1 MSARDPLDA
10 VVVGGGVIGLS
21 IGWRAACSGLAVAVI
36 DPTPGHGSTWAA
48 AGMLGP
54 VGEAHFGE
62 DRLALLNVAAARQ
75 WPAFARDLEEASNR
89 AVGYIASG
97 TVLAAMDASDRRVI
111 DDVLTFQTDLGL
123 SPRRLSSRE
132 CRELEPL
139 LSPGVVGGAEFPDD
153 HQVDNRL
160 IVDALLAASDRSGV
174 TVITDEVSAVNSK
187 DGRVTG
193 VTLRN
198 GGTLDSGAVVVA
210 AGCWSGG
217 LGGLPHQVI
226 PPVRPVKGLTLRVRA
241 SKGTP
246 VLTRI
251 VRGLVH
257 GKSCYLVPRE
267 DGTVVIGATMEE
279 KGFDLTVQVGSVHDL
294 LRDARAVIPA
304 IDEYELIE
312 TTTGLRPGSPDNA
325 PLIGRTSMEGLFM
338 ATGHYRNG
346 ILLAPVTAD
355 AVVSM
360 LDGKGVSDVIGSFGP
375 DRFDSQQVGPPSG
388 PVGVGT

>member
-21 IGWRAACSGLAVAVI
+21 IGWRAACSGLAAAVI

-89 AVGYIASG
+89 AVGYVASG

-193 VTLRN
+193 VT
-198 GGTLDSGAVVVA
+198 S
-210 AGCWSGG
+210 S
-217 LGGLPHQVI
+217 VI
-226 PPVRPVKGLTLRVRA
+226 TVTPDRSLAA
-241 SKGTP
+241 SKASTIS
-246 VLTRI
+246 R
-251 VRGLVH
+251 
-257 GKSCYLVPRE
+257 
-267 DGTVVIGATMEE
+267 
-279 KGFDLTVQVGSVHDL
+279 
-294 LRDARAVIPA
+294 
-304 IDEYELIE
+304 
-312 TTTGLRPGSPDNA
+312 
-325 PLIGRTSMEGLFM
+325 
-338 ATGHYRNG
+338 
-346 ILLAPVTAD
+346 
-355 AVVSM
+355 
-360 LDGKGVSDVIGSFGP
+360 
-375 DRFDSQQVGPPSG
+375 
-388 PVGVGT
+388 